1 MAASSKAATVN
12 TVFLWE
18 GTDKRGKKV
27 KGQLRGD
34 DRNVVKI
41 ELRRQGIL
49 PIKVR
54 KKPKPLLSLGNTIKA
69 SDISLFTRQL
79 YAMVNAGIP
88 LVQALDMVAQGGKK
102 PKLQELIRS
111 IKNDV
116 EGGTAFAEALGKHP
130 LYFDDLFCNLV
141 NVGEQAGVLDTLLEK
156 IAIYKEKTESIKAK
170 VKKAMIYPASVVTV
184 AIIVTAVILIFVV
197 PQFESLFQGFGAD
210 LPAFTRFIIDISRF
224 MQDWWWAILGGLVG
238 SITMFIE
245 SHKRSREL
253 RRRTDQ
259 LRLKLPILGRIAELS
274 ANARFAR
281 TLSTTFAAGV
291 PLVDAMGSVAGAT
304 GNIVFEEAVLEMRDA
319 VSTGQQ
325 LNFAMRQTTLFPEMV
340 IQMVAIGE
348 ESGSLSDM
356 LAKVADFFEED
367 LDNMI
372 DSLTTLM
379 EPIIIV
385 FLGVIVGGL
394 VVAMYL
400 PIFKM
405 GSVV

>member
-1 MAASSKAATVN
+1 
-12 TVFLWE
+12 
-18 GTDKRGKKV
+18 
-27 KGQLRGD
+27 
-34 DRNVVKI
+34 
-41 ELRRQGIL
+41 
-49 PIKVR
+49 
-54 KKPKPLLSLGNTIKA
+54 
-69 SDISLFTRQL
+69 
-79 YAMVNAGIP
+79 
-88 LVQALDMVAQGGKK
+88 
-102 PKLQELIRS
+102 
-111 IKNDV
+111 
-116 EGGTAFAEALGKHP
+116 
-130 LYFDDLFCNLV
+130 
-141 NVGEQAGVLDTLLEK
+141 
-156 IAIYKEKTESIKAK
+156 
-170 VKKAMIYPASVVTV
+170 MIYPASVVTV
-184 AIIVTAVILIFVV
+184 AVLVTAIILIFVV

-210 LPAFTRFIIDISRF
+210 LPAFTRVVINMSKF
-224 MQDWWWAILGGLVG
+224 MQAWWWAIFGGLIGGLV
-238 SITMFIE
+238 IFVNA
-245 SHKRSREL
+245 HRRSAEI

-259 LRLKLPILGRIAELS
+259 IRLKLPILGKIAELS

-281 TLSTTFAAGV
+281 TLSTTFASGV
-291 PLVDAMGSVAGAT
+291 PLVDALGSVAGAT
-304 GNIVFEEAVLEMRDA
+304 GNAVYSEAVLEIRDA

-325 LNFAMRQTTLFPEMV
+325 LNFSMRQTSLFPEMV

-367 LDNMI
+367 LDNII